1 MRQSEWKI
9 YVYAAFFLAIGILLQ
24 SIRLLVPMIPGPVNM
39 FLIGSL
45 VNMTLLL
52 AVLCTKNRWLAS
64 IGLLLPIVA
73 FVQGNL
79 PLVFLVPIVG
89 IGNVIYALLG
99 YSLWQSKFV
108 WLAALI
114 KPAFLTAGT
123 LFALSLFALP
133 PQAAAALSF
142 MMSWPQAV
150 TGCLGIVLAKFML
163 QRLPGR
169 GR

>member
-1 MRQSEWKI
+1 MRQIEWKN

-24 SIRLLVPMIPGPVNM
+24 SIRLLLPMIPGPVNM

-64 IGLLLPIVA
+64 IGMFLPMVA
-73 FVQGNL
+73 FLQGNL
-79 PLVFLVPIVG
+79 PIVFLVPIVG

-99 YSLWQSKFV
+99 YSLWRSKFV

-114 KPAFLTAGT
+114 KPIFLTSGT
-123 LFALSLFALP
+123 MLVLSLIDLP
-133 PQAAAALSF
+133 PQATAALSF
-142 MMSWPQAV
+142 MMSWPQVV
-150 TGCLGIVLAKFML
+150 TGCIGIVLAKFML
-163 QRLPGR
+163 TRLPGI
-169 GR
+169 